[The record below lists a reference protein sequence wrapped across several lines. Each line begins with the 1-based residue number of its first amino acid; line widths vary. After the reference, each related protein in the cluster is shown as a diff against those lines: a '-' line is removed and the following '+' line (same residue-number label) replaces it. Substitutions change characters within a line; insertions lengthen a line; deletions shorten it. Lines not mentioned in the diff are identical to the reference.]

1 MLKSI
6 LAVIAAAVIAAVVV
20 GLVPPP
26 ETAVAATET
35 AAPSLTASG
44 LVTPSFVA
52 PSLVAPSLVA
62 AMQAEAAL
70 PAPATQ
76 TDQSG
81 CTRAWPYYE
90 QSCLHSSRQP
100 NGKTRV
106 VRVIAD
112 DKSVANRALRARR

>member
-6 LAVIAAAVIAAVVV
+6 LAVIAAAVVAAAVV

-26 ETAVAATET
+26 EAAVAATE
-35 AAPSLTASG
+35 AGAPSL
-44 LVTPSFVA
+44 
-52 PSLVAPSLVA
+52 A
-62 AMQAEAAL
+62 A
-70 PAPATQ
+70 ATQ
-76 TDQSG
+76 AVATLPVPVVQADGSG

-112 DKSVANRALRARR
+112 DKTVANRAPRARR

>member
-6 LAVIAAAVIAAVVV
+6 LAVVAAAVVAAVVV

-35 AAPSLTASG
+35 AAPSLAASG
-44 LVTPSFVA
+44 LVTPS
-52 PSLVAPSLVA
+52 LVA
-62 AMQAEAAL
+62 ATQAEAAL
-70 PAPATQ
+70 PAPAVQ